1 MQAGN
6 RHNSRRQ
13 LKSAMAFAALFLTIF
28 LSCHVKQGL
37 QTFFGS
43 AYAKPLNISK
53 TTVGAN
59 TSCEVLEEVSLAAAP
74 ESETLSFAFAA
85 AFVLTSF
92 FFPASSSQTKPSY
105 YSGEISLGGNLPLF
119 LLYRKLLI

>member
-6 RHNSRRQ
+6 KHNSRRQ

-37 QTFFGS
+37 HTFFGS

-74 ESETLSFAFAA
+74 ETETLCFAA

-92 FFPASSSQTKPSY
+92 FFPVSSSRTKPSY